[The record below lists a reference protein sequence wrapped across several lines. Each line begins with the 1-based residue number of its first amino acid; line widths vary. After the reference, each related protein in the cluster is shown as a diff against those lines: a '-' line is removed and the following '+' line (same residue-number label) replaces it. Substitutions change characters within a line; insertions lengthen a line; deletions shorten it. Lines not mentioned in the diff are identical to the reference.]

1 MGTPSVHIWPNVNL
15 LPNYIEFESREPLN
29 LSTLFPNY
37 DENHESNTSS
47 SLLQLVTDMLTLDP
61 LRRLSA
67 SQCLEHR
74 FFATAPFSCSSED
87 LPKPTKKNNNPTKKL
102 KL

>member
-1 MGTPSVHIWPNVNL
+1 MGTPSVQIWPNLNL

-29 LSTLFPNY
+29 LSMLFPNY
-37 DENHESNTSS
+37 DENHDSNVGS
-47 SLLQLVTDMLTLDP
+47 SLLQLVTEMLALDP
-61 LRRLSA
+61 LKRLSA

-74 FFATAPFSCSSED
+74 FFGIAPISCSPED
-87 LPKPTKKNNNPTKKL
+87 LPKPMNKNNNSSKKL